1 MIPKKVAAE
10 VAEWPGAKIVG
21 VEIGRKH
28 HRLRLT
34 YGGKERFMMLSGSP
48 SDRCAENNQIRDVRK
63 VLTELGASRSQRR
76 KATMKRQRNK
86 PDRTMPSATFA
97 PVKADPWAVLHSL
110 TFEPAPRDRIV
121 AADFLIIL
129 TPSMTFTL
137 GARMVVGSGPGSSA
151 PQATAAIAS
160 QTRTG
165 SRLNEPTAQS
175 RTASLFVTPATTGA
189 A

>member
-86 PDRTMPSATFA
+86 PDRTMPSAAFA

-110 TFEPAPRDRIV
+110 TFEPAPRKGHLRE
-121 AADFLIIL
+121 ALRR
-129 TPSMTFTL
+129 L
-137 GARMVVGSGPGSSA
+137 GGSVRRMVA
-151 PQATAAIAS
+151 RCRQACARTEQPQ
-160 QTRTG
+160 
-165 SRLNEPTAQS
+165 
-175 RTASLFVTPATTGA
+175 
-189 A
+189 